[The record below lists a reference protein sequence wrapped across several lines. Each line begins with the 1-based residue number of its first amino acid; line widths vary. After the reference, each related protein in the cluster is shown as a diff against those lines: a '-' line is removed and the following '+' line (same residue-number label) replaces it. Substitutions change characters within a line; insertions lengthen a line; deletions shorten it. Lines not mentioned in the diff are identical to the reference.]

1 MRVAIGGTIG
11 GTLMNR
17 RGGRVGRRGTRPGAP
32 PPRPFTTAGTRDSV
46 GARHLPH
53 AISLSGVA
61 YAANKSIG
69 AAASRV
75 PDCPCAQDAA
85 RISRYGGVPYLA
97 CHLVLPLTRRHA
109 HAARV
114 YSNTQARRYS
124 GATTVC
130 GKLGYTRD
138 CAVLGRA
145 TDQCGKKRHT
155 CNRWPTGCAH
165 RLCLPAVQH
174 QIGGPA
180 RVRDTNR

>member
-1 MRVAIGGTIG
+1 MNAPGTVPPAAVAA
-11 GTLMNR
+11 
-17 RGGRVGRRGTRPGAP
+17 AP
-32 PPRPFTTAGTRDSV
+32 EPTPRPFVPPLELGRTGAGERRRSWEL
-46 GARHLPH
+46 RHLPH

-75 PDCPCAQDAA
+75 PDCPCAQDARA
-85 RISRYGGVPYLA
+85 HFTVPGTGIYNLA
-97 CHLVLPLTRRHA
+97 ACCLSRRHA